1 MNRKRAFLSCTGLLL
16 AGVLC
21 AGCPDGGPLDTF
33 DLYIINGTSNLTIGL
48 VGLDNQ
54 LNKALV
60 DVLEE
65 NIPPNTMTRL
75 RVSQAAYGVENG
87 TVQIGIVNVGFFEA
101 DNVMLG
107 PDPVVILVEA
117 EGQVISARALNFS

>member
-1 MNRKRAFLSCTGLLL
+1 MNRKRVFQWISGLLL
-16 AGVLC
+16 AGVMC
-21 AGCPDGGPLDTF
+21 AGCPDGSPLDSF
-33 DLYIINGTSNLTIGL
+33 DLYVINGTGNLTIGL

-75 RVSQAAYGVENG
+75 RLSQAAYGVEDG

-101 DNVMLG
+101 DSVTLG

-117 EGQVISARALNFS
+117 EGQVISARALDFL